1 MAGLTAARLKQYKSI
16 VQMRR
21 WISEPPGGNLRR
33 SSNALGALPLLL
45 DILLDEFLRIIPIA
59 GGVRA
64 TARVAGGESRRSEHF
79 QSAHDVARP
88 MRGILGPRT
97 PGVTHSDIIYLY
109 KPRPLILI
117 KLS

>member
-33 SSNALGALPLLL
+33 SSNALGALL
-45 DILLDEFLRIIPIA
+45 LLDEFLRIIPIA